1 MSIIL
6 DGVKMHNVPFA
17 DVSPQP
23 LMTVLTPTTSRD
35 GLVGKQIGRI
45 LLFHAPNPGAA
56 SLIKAMSL

>member
-1 MSIIL
+1 
-6 DGVKMHNVPFA
+6 MHNVPFA